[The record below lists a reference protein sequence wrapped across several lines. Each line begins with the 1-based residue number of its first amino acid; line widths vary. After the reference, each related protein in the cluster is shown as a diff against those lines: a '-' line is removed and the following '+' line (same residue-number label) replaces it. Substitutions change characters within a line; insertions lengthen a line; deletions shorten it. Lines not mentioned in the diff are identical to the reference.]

1 MSYDAQVTDKLR
13 SNFELLR
20 TVIRYSKQPDLKV
33 DLSRIEDIIGRQIP
47 ETLQK
52 NAPADFHVLFTN
64 FKNEFEKFKDFVL
77 FDKLIGKNVV
87 SLGGGFSSG
96 KSSFLNALMGK
107 RVLPADIDPSTSV
120 PTYIV
125 NGPDHQVQG
134 INIFNTKI
142 DLELK
147 AIQRITHGFGKV
159 DDEHDR
165 PLTDP
170 VTLGHVMNSIFLTT
184 PWHHYN
190 HIAFLDTPGYSKADN
205 KNHSAKTDEQIART
219 HLNSSQFILWFI
231 QADAGTITEEDITF
245 IRSLREDIPKLI
257 IVNKADKKP
266 EQDLREIIAKTKKVL
281 DLKGIA
287 YLNVLAFSNV
297 ERDQYDS
304 AAIRDQL
311 DRWNAQVYESKFAR
325 NFKTIFIRCKQFYE
339 NEIEQESRRLNRLN
353 KSRTLTDDP
362 TISECLDS
370 LITEISRSIAAL
382 KSVNQALKQL
392 QTDFFTELKLISD
405 LAGIAMP
412 EPSEIEL
419 IQESLTNPLQLLRN
433 YRQMKGLSSD
443 DSTFH
448 LLQNTFNDMKPVIA
462 AQPGGST
469 YIDQL
474 VGIIQSHCV
483 IKQPDIHIQNECKA
497 SGLYAEI
504 FNTHLSLG
512 E

>member
-1 MSYDAQVTDKLR
+1 MSYDAHVMDKLR

-20 TVIRYSKQPDLKV
+20 TVIRYSKHPDLKV
-33 DLSRIEDIIGRQIP
+33 DLSRIEDIIDRQMP

-64 FKNEFEKFKDFVL
+64 FKNEFEKFKDFIL

-96 KSSFLNALMGK
+96 KSSFLNALMNK

-125 NGPDHQVQG
+125 NGPEHQVQG

-147 AIQRITHGFGKV
+147 AIRQITHGFGKV
-159 DDEHDR
+159 DDQNEET
-165 PLTDP
+165 LTDP

-190 HIAFLDTPGYSKADN
+190 HIAFLDTPGYSKADD

-219 HLNSSQFILWFI
+219 HLNSSQFIFWFI

-245 IRSLREDIPKLI
+245 IRTLREDIPKLI

-281 DLKGIA
+281 TTKGIA
-287 YLNVLAFSNV
+287 YLNVLAFSNIQP
-297 ERDQYDS
+297 DLYDS

-311 DRWNAQVYESKFAR
+311 DRWNVQVYESKFAR

-362 TISECLDS
+362 AISECLDS
-370 LITEISRSIAAL
+370 LITEISRSIAGL
-382 KSVNQALKQL
+382 KSVNHALRQL

-419 IQESLTNPLQLLRN
+419 IQESLTNPLQLLRD
-433 YRQMKGLSSD
+433 YRQKKGFSSD

-462 AQPGGST
+462 AQPGGSA
-469 YIDQL
+469 YVDQL

-483 IKQPDIHIQNECKA
+483 IKQRDIHIQDECKA